1 MESRSRLPWCCYWY
15 FVNHSAPN
23 RNMNASRFSFFTTA
37 MLSSGAVAVVVFANT
52 PEDASAWMIRL
63 FWLGLCISV
72 WSWIALILSAI
83 SNSSGR
89 VMISALFITIGAMA
103 IIVLL
108 RSGQSDLRLLGGVI
122 FATLLGAISAL
133 RFRRLYGSTGTNQ
146 TSGA

>member
-1 MESRSRLPWCCYWY
+1 MSI
-15 FVNHSAPN
+15 
-23 RNMNASRFSFFTTA
+23 SRFSFFATA

-52 PEDASAWMIRL
+52 PEDASAWIIRL
-63 FWLGLCISV
+63 FWLGLCLAI
-72 WSWIALILSAI
+72 WSWTALILSAI

-89 VMISALFITIGAMA
+89 IMISALFITIGAMA

-108 RSGQSDLRLLGGVI
+108 RSGQNNLRLLGGVI

-146 TSGA
+146 ASGA

>member
-1 MESRSRLPWCCYWY
+1 MSI
-15 FVNHSAPN
+15 
-23 RNMNASRFSFFTTA
+23 SRFSFFATA

-52 PEDASAWMIRL
+52 PEDASAWIIRL
-63 FWLGLCISV
+63 FWLWLFLAI
-72 WSWIALILSAI
+72 WSWAALILSAI

-89 VMISALFITIGAMA
+89 IMISALFITIGAMA

-108 RSGQSDLRLLGGVI
+108 RSGQNNLRLLGGVI

-146 TSGA
+146 TSGT